1 LPMLNEKDYE
11 DLPTAPLFKALIE
24 LDRDGS
30 AIDFDTVTAKTE
42 GDEFIQ
48 SMIPMV
54 LLNSSLH
61 GSNENYVAEECV
73 STFRLMKV
81 DQRIEE
87 LRAELATAERN
98 EDNDRVSQLVTE
110 QIELS
115 AQRQSMLQRGEAAHN
130 NGK

>member
-1 LPMLNEKDYE
+1 
-11 DLPTAPLFKALIE
+11 
-24 LDRDGS
+24 
-30 AIDFDTVTAKTE
+30 
-42 GDEFIQ
+42 
-48 SMIPMV
+48 MIPMV

-61 GSNENYVAEECV
+61 GSNENYVPEECV
-73 STFRLMKV
+73 LTFRLMKV